1 MKEPAQDNSDI
12 IEELEARIHA
22 LIEENRLL
30 KERMDE
36 VGVSYADIVHNNG
49 EDIAELYD
57 PDQGARIKKFEIT
70 DKVASNFFMM
80 FCRGRKDVYD
90 LRYTNPKTGKNRKGR
105 KREVRSLSVY
115 LTSSSIREGMIPS

>member
-12 IEELEARIHA
+12 IEELEARIHT

-36 VGVSYADIVHNNG
+36 VGVSYADIVHNIG

-57 PDQGARIKKFEIT
+57 PD
-70 DKVASNFFMM
+70 
-80 FCRGRKDVYD
+80 
-90 LRYTNPKTGKNRKGR
+90 
-105 KREVRSLSVY
+105 
-115 LTSSSIREGMIPS
+115 

>member
-36 VGVSYADIVHNNG
+36 AGVSYADIVHN
-49 EDIAELYD
+49 ESRYS
-57 PDQGARIKKFEIT
+57 
-70 DKVASNFFMM
+70 ASNPSLHSSSVTLLYGISENFKITSCNDGFDPNAACIVAD
-80 FCRGRKDVYD
+80 FALWHNVRGNGVLEHGGIGQVEKSQTKYSK
-90 LRYTNPKTGKNRKGR
+90 NPK
-105 KREVRSLSVY
+105 
-115 LTSSSIREGMIPS
+115 